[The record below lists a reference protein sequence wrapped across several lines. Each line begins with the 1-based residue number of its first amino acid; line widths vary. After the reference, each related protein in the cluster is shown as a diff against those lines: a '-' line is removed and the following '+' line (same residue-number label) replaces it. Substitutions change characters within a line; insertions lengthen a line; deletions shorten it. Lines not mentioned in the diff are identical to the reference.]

1 LSADNDI
8 LESLQQSVLDAAS
21 SAKPLKLVGG
31 NSKSFLGSAENG
43 EPLSVAPHR
52 GIVNYEPKELVI
64 TARAGTA
71 LRDVERT
78 LAAQQQRLAFE
89 PPHFG
94 DDATLG
100 GTIACGLSGP
110 ARPYAGSAR
119 DFVLGV
125 RMLNGRGEDL
135 RFGGEVM
142 KNVAGY
148 DVSRLMCGA
157 MGTLGLLLEISLK
170 VLPRPEHEI
179 TLVQERTPQ
188 EAIRVVNTWAAKP
201 IPLTASCYDG
211 LHLYVRISG
220 VAEAVAAG
228 KDLVGGTELPDGDT
242 IWHDIREQ
250 RHAFFDSKRPL
261 WRLSLPPRT
270 APLALPGKE
279 LIDWGGAQRWL
290 LSDAPKASIR
300 RIVAEH
306 GGHATLFRRG
316 EDSERFHPLPDT
328 LLKLHRRLKQ
338 AFDPNAIFN
347 PGRLYPEF

>member
-1 LSADNDI
+1 MIADNDI
-8 LESLQQSVLDAAS
+8 LESLQQQVQEAA
-21 SAKPLKLVGG
+21 ARNTPLRLVGG
-31 NSKSFLGSAENG
+31 DSKSFLGNSDNG
-43 EPLSVAPHR
+43 EPLSLAAHR

-64 TARAGTA
+64 TARAGTP
-71 LRDVERT
+71 LRDIELT

-94 DDATLG
+94 DGATLG

-125 RMLNGRGEDL
+125 RMLNGRGENL

-157 MGTLGLLLEISLK
+157 MGTLGVLLEISLK
-170 VLPRPEHEI
+170 VLPGPEREI
-179 TLVQERTPQ
+179 TLVQERTPE
-188 EAIRVVNTWAAKP
+188 EAIRVVNAWAARP

-228 KDLVGGTELPDGDT
+228 RDLVGGTELPDSDT
-242 IWHDIREQ
+242 IWQDIREH
-250 RHAFFDSKRPL
+250 RHAFFDSTRPL

-290 LSDAPKASIR
+290 LSDAPGTSIR

-316 EDSERFHPLPDT
+316 VEHERFHPLSDA
-328 LLKLHRRLKQ
+328 LLKLHQRLKQ
-338 AFDPNAIFN
+338 AFDPVAILN
-347 PGRLYPEF
+347 PGRLYPDF